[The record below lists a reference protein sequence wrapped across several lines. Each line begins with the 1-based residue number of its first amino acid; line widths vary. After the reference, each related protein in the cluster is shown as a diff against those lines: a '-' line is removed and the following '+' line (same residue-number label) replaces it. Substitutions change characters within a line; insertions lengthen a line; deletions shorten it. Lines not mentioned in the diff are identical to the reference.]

1 MSQSVAELIARRDAL
16 DRAIQ
21 RARDTGRAQAIVEA
35 RRLIEQHGLTEADLA
50 SPSHAAPPRRKVP
63 AKFRDPVSGATWS
76 GRGIR
81 PRWVSAALEAG
92 RPLSDLAV

>member
-16 DRAIQ
+16 EREIQ
-21 RARDTGRAQAIVEA
+21 HARETGRAQAIALA
-35 RRLIEQHGLTEADLA
+35 RRLIEEHGLTEADFAL
-50 SPSHAAPPRRKVP
+50 PSHAPAPRRKVP

-76 GRGIR
+76 GRGIK

-92 RPLSDLAV
+92 RLNDLAV